1 MVLPILFSDFFSARG
16 TRVRTDRLVARCWW
30 LLTMSLMASSG
41 LVSLLLAYRGL
52 FAAFAGAFPQAAV
65 NLLVCLPFGAAAFL
79 LARHRVDLV
88 CD

>member
-1 MVLPILFSDFFSARG
+1 
-16 TRVRTDRLVARCWW
+16 
-30 LLTMSLMASSG
+30 MSLMASSG